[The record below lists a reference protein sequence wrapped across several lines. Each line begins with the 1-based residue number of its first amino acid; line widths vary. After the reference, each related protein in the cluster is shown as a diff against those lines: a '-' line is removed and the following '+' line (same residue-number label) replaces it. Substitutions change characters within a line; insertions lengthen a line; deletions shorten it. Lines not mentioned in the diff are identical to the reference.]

1 MMELAEMQMD
11 ESSQIAELNAPIP
24 ASDFPAREQPP
35 RVPNGKVEAL
45 TRRAAAPL
53 GIPEAQIVG
62 LTKSHEHLAFRRACV
77 AFLLC
82 EAGLDRKDIAGA
94 FHRSATWTDG
104 SINAVKQRMESS
116 APFRASIEG
125 VCEDLRLNSPVTAK
139 FRSIRKVLA
148 SHHGLATSG
157 DLTTA
162 AALLTLADALVST
175 NEAEA

>member
-11 ESSQIAELNAPIP
+11 ESSQIAQFNAPIP
-24 ASDFPAREQPP
+24 ADVPARAQPS
-35 RVPNGKVEAL
+35 RAPNGKVAAL
-45 TRRAAAPL
+45 VRHAAALL
-53 GIPEAQIVG
+53 GIPEAD
-62 LTKSHEHLAFRRACV
+62 LTKSHEQKAFRRACV

-82 EAGLDRKDIAGA
+82 EAGLDRNDIAGA
-94 FHRSATWTDG
+94 LHRSATWTAG

-125 VCEDLRLNSPVTAK
+125 MGEDLRLASPVTAR

-148 SHHGLATSG
+148 SHHGLAPSG

-162 AALLTLADALVST
+162 AALLTLADALVAT
-175 NEAEA
+175 DEAEA